1 MRKLFS
7 LIIVLLLMTV
17 ACQKNEVL
25 NPEKDIAQVGKLS
38 VDKQVF
44 MNRFRMSKGFAE
56 AKKFSRDD
64 IVKFIDEYFVK
75 NYLLV
80 NKLLDQGIE
89 EEKEMK
95 EAMEQLKIRAMT
107 GMNGPL
113 YRQVIPANVEVSDQE
128 IQELYDKSKYKVKI
142 AYLRVSSKH
151 LADSL
156 YSALRRGA
164 NFGKIARKYSLDVQT
179 FEHGGEVPNYIFP
192 GSLDPKFEKAIF
204 GLKKGQLSR
213 PIYIAGWYNIV
224 KILDKKPIEHRP
236 LSEIKAQLKQRLL
249 QYKLNQIRNNY
260 IDSLFIKYEASFNKE
275 LYPLIKKAFVPIDR
289 VGKLDVSAIP
299 KEKLDEPLVT
309 YKGGQFTLNSF
320 VTIYNKSMASR
331 RVPLRYDDEIENH
344 IKTMVIGNLM
354 YADGVA
360 RGLLNDEQFKS
371 LYQRIRMQ
379 KLEREALK
387 RLVNEQ
393 IKITDDELKTY
404 YEQHKQEWNNQD
416 FETVKR
422 FVRNRLMG
430 ERAREY
436 KDQLAAQLR
445 SEYDVL
451 YNEPLIKEVVDS
463 LNAMKKA
470 ARVRKF

>member
-7 LIIVLLLMTV
+7 LLIVLLLMTV
-17 ACQKNEVL
+17 ACQKNEVS

-56 AKKFSRDD
+56 AKKISRDD

-164 NFGKIARKYSLDVQT
+164 NFGKIARKYSLDIQT
-179 FEHGGEVPNYIFP
+179 FEH
-192 GSLDPKFEKAIF
+192 
-204 GLKKGQLSR
+204 
-213 PIYIAGWYNIV
+213 
-224 KILDKKPIEHRP
+224 
-236 LSEIKAQLKQRLL
+236 
-249 QYKLNQIRNNY
+249 
-260 IDSLFIKYEASFNKE
+260 
-275 LYPLIKKAFVPIDR
+275 
-289 VGKLDVSAIP
+289 
-299 KEKLDEPLVT
+299 
-309 YKGGQFTLNSF
+309 
-320 VTIYNKSMASR
+320 
-331 RVPLRYDDEIENH
+331 
-344 IKTMVIGNLM
+344 
-354 YADGVA
+354 
-360 RGLLNDEQFKS
+360 
-371 LYQRIRMQ
+371 
-379 KLEREALK
+379 
-387 RLVNEQ
+387 
-393 IKITDDELKTY
+393 
-404 YEQHKQEWNNQD
+404 
-416 FETVKR
+416 
-422 FVRNRLMG
+422 
-430 ERAREY
+430 
-436 KDQLAAQLR
+436 
-445 SEYDVL
+445 
-451 YNEPLIKEVVDS
+451 
-463 LNAMKKA
+463 
-470 ARVRKF
+470 